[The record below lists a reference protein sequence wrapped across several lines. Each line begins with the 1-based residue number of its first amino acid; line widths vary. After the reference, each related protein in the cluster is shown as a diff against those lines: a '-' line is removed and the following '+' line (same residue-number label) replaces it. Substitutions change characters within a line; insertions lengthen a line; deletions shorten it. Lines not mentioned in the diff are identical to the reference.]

1 LKENPTLN
9 VLFLS
14 AEAVPFAKVGGMG
27 DFVGSLPQALRKKGV
42 DVRLLMPGYGMI
54 DHKKHNVKQLFA
66 FPFTHRNGTADVSV
80 YSTVQDGVTVYF
92 VQAWPYLGSGQSIY
106 TVWEWDMPR
115 FIFFNQLALATIE
128 ELGRRF
134 GWEPDLLHINDWHP
148 GLLPFILYNNQN
160 VPELRDIA
168 TLLTVHNLMYQGE
181 LAGGWLWNAGIPE
194 RRHRDL
200 VYQDLTDN
208 MLGIAIAYADLVT
221 TVSPR
226 YAVEIQYPS
235 MGFGLDGLMRARS
248 TDVSGIINGID
259 AELWNPATDS
269 NIASNFDATN
279 VDAKRPPNKRKLQQD
294 NGLPVRDDV
303 MVVGLISRLAWQKG
317 IDIAIPA
324 LRQFLAEAGDV
335 QFIALGTGEE
345 DLERDLGKIGRDFG
359 WKARTHLYYD
369 SATAQRIYAGC
380 DLFLMPSHFEPCGTS
395 QMVSLRYGAL
405 PLVRETGGLADTV
418 VNYDGNRGEYGT
430 GFVFNWEESD
440 AVLGTMRWALDTFRH
455 RKDAWR
461 RMQHRGMQIDFSWN
475 RSAEQYIDLYDKA
488 ISMKRER

>member
-1 LKENPTLN
+1 
-9 VLFLS
+9 
-14 AEAVPFAKVGGMG
+14 
-27 DFVGSLPQALRKKGV
+27 
-42 DVRLLMPGYGMI
+42 
-54 DHKKHNVKQLFA
+54 
-66 FPFTHRNGTADVSV
+66 
-80 YSTVQDGVTVYF
+80 
-92 VQAWPYLGSGQSIY
+92 
-106 TVWEWDMPR
+106 
-115 FIFFNQLALATIE
+115 
-128 ELGRRF
+128 
-134 GWEPDLLHINDWHP
+134 
-148 GLLPFILYNNQN
+148 
-160 VPELRDIA
+160 
-168 TLLTVHNLMYQGE
+168 
-181 LAGGWLWNAGIPE
+181 
-194 RRHRDL
+194 
-200 VYQDLTDN
+200 

-248 TDVSGIINGID
+248 VDVSGIINGID
-259 AELWNPATDS
+259 ADLWNPATDP
-269 NIASNFDATN
+269 NIISNFDVTN

-345 DLERDLGKIGRDFG
+345 ELERDLGQIGWDFG
-359 WKARTHLYYD
+359 WKARTHLSYD
-369 SATAQRIYAGC
+369 PATAQRIYAGC

-430 GFVFNWEESD
+430 GFVFNWEEAE
-440 AVLGTMRWALDTFRH
+440 AVLGTMRWALDTFRN

-461 RMQHRGMQIDFSWN
+461 RMQHRGLQIDFSWN
-475 RSAEQYIDLYDKA
+475 KSAEQYIGLYDKA